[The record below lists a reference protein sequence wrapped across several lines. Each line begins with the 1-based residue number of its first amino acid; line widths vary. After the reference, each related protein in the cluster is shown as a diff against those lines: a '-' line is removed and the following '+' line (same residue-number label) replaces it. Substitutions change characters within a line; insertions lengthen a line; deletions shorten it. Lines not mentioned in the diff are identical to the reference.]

1 MPDIQPDYSFPAFA
15 ALQQIVS
22 WVLGGATLLTFLALI
37 VVIVGVAFKGF
48 GNQKFQQF
56 SASNVGWVLLG
67 VICLGSITG
76 LFAFFAGFDLG
87 F

>member
-22 WVLGGATLLTFLALI
+22 WVLGVAMLLSFLALI
-37 VVIVGVAFKGF
+37 VVILGVAFKGF
-48 GNQKFQQF
+48 GNQRFQQF
-56 SASNVGWVLLG
+56 SAGNVGWVLLG
-67 VICLGSITG
+67 VICLGSLNG
-76 LFAFFAGFDLG
+76 LWAFFAGFDLG